1 MCDNLTPGVPGPSR
15 KAWGRRLCGVCLL
28 FVGLGLSAWIW
39 QRAGAGAET
48 SGYVVID
55 GVAYPQRLEDTKAYN
70 RRMEA
75 FGGKGLV
82 LAEKLEEWF
91 SGLGRSRGVAGG
103 VAVFV
108 LGLGG
113 WLLLSRPARPDDD
126 DSDDGAG

>member
-1 MCDNLTPGVPGPSR
+1 MR
-15 KAWGRRLCGVCLL
+15 IRRLCGLL
-28 FVGLGLSAWIW
+28 VLIAGLGLSAWIW
-39 QRAGAGAET
+39 QRGGAGAET

-70 RRMEA
+70 RQMEA

-91 SGLGRSRGVAGG
+91 SGLGRSRGFAGG
-103 VAVFV
+103 LAVFS

-113 WLLLSRPARPDDD
+113 WLFLARPGRP
-126 DSDDGAG
+126 DGDEADKRAG

>member
-1 MCDNLTPGVPGPSR
+1 MCILI
-15 KAWGRRLCGVCLL
+15 A
-28 FVGLGLSAWIW
+28 GLGLSAWIW
-39 QRAGAGAET
+39 QRAGAQAQL

-82 LAEKLEEWF
+82 LAEKLEAWF
-91 SGLGRSRGVAGG
+91 SGLGRSRGFAGG
-103 VAVFV
+103 VALVT

-113 WLLLSRPARPDDD
+113 GLFLARPARAGDDEAD
-126 DSDDGAG
+126 KRAG

>member
-1 MCDNLTPGVPGPSR
+1 MRDNLTPGASGPSR
-15 KAWGRRLCGVCLL
+15 SARGRRWCGVCLL
-28 FVGLGLSAWIW
+28 IAGLGLSAWIW
-39 QRAGAGAET
+39 QRAGAGAEM

-70 RRMEA
+70 RQMEV

-82 LAEKLEEWF
+82 LAEKLGQWLT
-91 SGLGRSRGVAGG
+91 GLGRSRGFAGG
-103 VAVFV
+103 VAVFA